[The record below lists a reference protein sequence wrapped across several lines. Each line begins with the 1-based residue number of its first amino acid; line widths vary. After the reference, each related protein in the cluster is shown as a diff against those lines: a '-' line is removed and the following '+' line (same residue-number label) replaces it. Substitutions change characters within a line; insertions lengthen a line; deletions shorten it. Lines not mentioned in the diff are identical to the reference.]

1 MALNSNMLVFAFTI
15 FSLFGSLLSFPPNVM
30 VATYGTPNVTVATD
44 GGGNFGTISEA
55 ISQIPVNRNDP
66 YVVLIKAG
74 TYNEAISIGQN
85 KSNLVLIGE
94 GMDKTIIQFNKS
106 AKTAGSTSDSAA
118 VGNACLIHLTIFSY
132 CFFTHIFIFI
142 YNLINFYNHTID
154 HNFCSNLLKWL
165 IVNGRQLLSHDDLTT
180 HNRLHKS
187 YSTNV

>member
-94 GMDKTIIQFNKS
+94 GMDKLNNYSIQQKRKN
-106 AKTAGSTSDSAA
+106 
-118 VGNACLIHLTIFSY
+118 CWL
-132 CFFTHIFIFI
+132 
-142 YNLINFYNHTID
+142 NFR
-154 HNFCSNLLKWL
+154 F
-165 IVNGRQLLSHDDLTT
+165 G
-180 HNRLHKS
+180 
-187 YSTNV
+187 YSG

>member
-106 AKTAGSTSDSAA
+106 AKTAGSTSGSAT
-118 VGNACLIHLTIFSY
+118 VGNACLIHLIIFSY

-154 HNFCSNLLKWL
+154 HKFCSNLLKWL
-165 IVNGRQLLSHDDLTT
+165 IVDGRQLLSHDDLTT

-187 YSTNV
+187 YITNV